1 MYEFI
6 EFTDKD
12 TINFFNN
19 LDHIADYYQLKD
31 LNEEELINYAQS
43 IVEETKKLIKKYNFM
58 SNKEKTKKYWRI
70 KKQCDK
76 MIIKLILLEMFYG
89 LNKGI

>member
-58 SNKEKTKKYWRI
+58 SNKEKSKKYCRI